1 MKKTKLKHRTRKFI
15 SFVLAVCLLTGLF
28 SLSVSADTGDDKLPS
43 EDCYGYTYRF
53 LTENTIA
60 ITDYKGYDTEVTIP
74 SKIDG
79 YTVTSVENF
88 DTTKTKKITLPETVT
103 TIGDSAFATYDN
115 FSYSVLEEVTLPRN
129 LKNIGASA
137 FENCYFLTSID
148 IPESVTKIGSG
159 AFYGCDNLK
168 NISVKSDI
176 DIGDKA
182 FGGRYNL
189 IPAISDTYEDS
200 QSDFFV
206 WNGWVFEYNGNSQTP
221 AIPSDIVGIYD
232 DVFAYSDITSV
243 TIPEGVKYINYG
255 AFQQCTSLK
264 NIKLPNSLV
273 RINASAFKECT
284 SLSAI
289 SLGEGL
295 MTIDSEV
302 FKGCVGLKKVALPS
316 KLETLEYE
324 AFAECSNLENVTFP
338 NTLTTAD
345 ESAFYETK
353 WYNNIK
359 DGTALYYGSV
369 FNGFKGYNTCLYTG
383 STFTVKDGTK
393 TVDLSGDIGKI
404 TKFVFPNTLKSFT
417 MSRVYNDSGYK
428 LTSLTLPESVD
439 YVMITDQSD
448 LKNLRLP
455 TTAKLGYNCFE
466 YCSALEA
473 LTVPK
478 GNTRLEISLQGC
490 SSLKKVVLSDDT
502 VELGNCALGYSDSLT
517 TVDLKNVRII
527 GSEAFW
533 HCPSIQKIT
542 IPDTVTTICNMAFAD
557 CSNLTTV
564 TGGKNVKIL
573 ENAVFKN
580 CTKLTSIGNIGQNLK
595 RLGSIVF
602 ENTKWFEN
610 QKDGIVYLGKIAYC
624 YKGNMPKNTTLT
636 FKNGTYAVSSGFI
649 SEHNSTTHFEQP
661 NLVKVVLPKSCKF
674 IGSEAFLN
682 CTNLKSIDLG
692 GAEIA
697 ENEAFISNACETIT
711 LPSTMRIIGDDSFT
725 SKVLKTVNL
734 NDGLQYIGEGAF
746 FSMGKI
752 KNMTVPASVTYIG
765 VQAIGYYPPDPDN
778 PFVLSEVIPNFV
790 IYGTSGTEAQTYAD
804 SNGIQFNSIA
814 SGTTVKG
821 TAKSYL
827 SADDT
832 VTIQL
837 VKSGV
842 AVYETTVKGN
852 SADYSISGVANGTYT
867 MRVSKKS
874 HADREY
880 TVKVWSADVT
890 QSVEIFPIGD
900 VNSDGDISVVDATLV
915 QKYIVGL
922 EKLTDLQKK
931 SAEVNGDGEISVVD
945 ATLIQKYIVGLEN
958 FS

>member
-15 SFVLAVCLLTGLF
+15 SFALAVCLLTGML
-28 SLSVSADTGDDKLPS
+28 SLSVSAEAGDDKLPS
-43 EDCYGYTYRF
+43 EDCFGYTYKF
-53 LTENTIA
+53 LSTSTIA
-60 ITDYKGYDTEVTIP
+60 ITDYNGYDTEVTVP

-79 YTVTSVENF
+79 YTVTSVEGF

-129 LKNIGASA
+129 LKNIGAGA

-148 IPESVTKIGSG
+148 IPESVTKIGNG

-176 DIGDKA
+176 DIGNKA
-182 FGGRYNL
+182 FGDRYNL
-189 IPAISDTYEDS
+189 IPAISKTYEDS

-206 WNGWVFEYNGNSQTP
+206 WNGWVFEYNGNSQNP
-221 AIPSDIVGIYD
+221 AIPSGTVGIYD
-232 DVFAYSDITSV
+232 DVFAYSGITSV

-255 AFQQCTSLK
+255 AFQQCTTLK

-284 SLSAI
+284 SLSAL

-295 MTIDSEV
+295 KTIDSEV
-302 FKGCVGLKKVALPS
+302 FKGCVGLKTVALPS

-324 AFAECSNLENVTFP
+324 AFEDCSNLENVTFP

-428 LTSLTLPESVD
+428 LTSLALPESVD
-439 YVMITDQSD
+439 YVMITNQTD
-448 LKNLRLP
+448 LKNLTLP

-466 YCSALEA
+466 YCSALET

-478 GNTRLEISLQGC
+478 GNTRLEISLSGC
-490 SSLKKVVLSDDT
+490 SSLKKVVLADDT

-527 GSEAFW
+527 SSEAFW

-573 ENAVFKN
+573 ENAAFKN

-595 RLGSIVF
+595 NLGCIVF

-636 FKNGTYAVSSGFI
+636 FKNGTYAVSSEFI
-649 SEHNSTTHFEQP
+649 SEHNSATHFEQP

-674 IGSEAFLN
+674 IGSDAFLN

-697 ENEAFISNACETIT
+697 ENEAFVSNACETIT

-734 NDGLQYIGEGAF
+734 NDGLQAIGEGAF
-746 FSMGKI
+746 FSYGKI
-752 KNMTVPASVTYIG
+752 KNMTVPASVTHIG
-765 VQAIGYYPPDPDN
+765 VQAIGYYPPDPDD
-778 PFVLSEVIPNFV
+778 PFVPSEVIPNFV

-804 SNGIQFNSIA
+804 RNGIQFNSIA

-837 VKSGV
+837 EKSGV

-852 SADYSISGVANGTYT
+852 STDYSISGVANGTYT

-874 HADREY
+874 HADR
-880 TVKVWSADVT
+880 
-890 QSVEIFPIGD
+890 
-900 VNSDGDISVVDATLV
+900 
-915 QKYIVGL
+915 
-922 EKLTDLQKK
+922 
-931 SAEVNGDGEISVVD
+931 
-945 ATLIQKYIVGLEN
+945 
-958 FS
+958 